1 MKKTLIIAE
10 AGVNHNGDLSIAK
23 DLIDAAA
30 EAGADIVKFQTFKAA
45 NLASKRAPLS
55 EYQKKNS
62 KVIRQLEMLQT
73 LELSADDHTVLA
85 NHCKKREIEFLSTAF
100 DMESLEFLS
109 QMELKRFKIPS
120 GEITNLPYIRKIGSF
135 GLPVILSTGMA
146 TLGEVEQA
154 IIALDNMGLSRKLV
168 TTLHCTTEYPTPIS
182 DVNLTA
188 MITLGSCFR
197 TKYGYSDHTTG
208 TTIPIAAVALG
219 ADMVE
224 KHFTLDRTMPG
235 PDHSASLEFKELKE
249 MVNRIRDVELCLGD
263 GIKKIMP
270 SEMGNR
276 VNARKSIVAAAAIRK
291 GEKFTSENI
300 TAKRPGT
307 GMCPMRWDEVI
318 GGAARIDFAVDD
330 EIFL

>member
-154 IIALDNMGLSRKLV
+154 IIALDKMGLSRKLV

-276 VNARKSIVAAAAIRK
+276 VNTRKSIVAAAAIRK

-307 GMCPMRWDEVI
+307 GMSPMRWDEVI

>member
-1 MKKTLIIAE
+1 MRKTLIIAE
-10 AGVNHNGDLSIAK
+10 AGVNHNGDMSIAK
-23 DLIDAAA
+23 DLIDTAA
-30 EAGADIVKFQTFKAA
+30 EAGADIVKFQTFKAV
-45 NLASKRAPLS
+45 NLASKRASLS

-62 KVIRQLEMLQT
+62 KLNQQFEMLKA
-73 LELSADDHTVLA
+73 LELSFDDHIVLA

-100 DMESLEFLS
+100 DMASLEFLS

-154 IIALDNMGLSRKLV
+154 IIALDKMGLSRKLV
-168 TTLHCTTEYPTPIS
+168 TTLHCTTEYPTPIM

-197 TKYGYSDHTTG
+197 TKYGYSDHTIG

-219 ADMVE
+219 ADIVE
-224 KHFTLDRTMPG
+224 KHFTLDRNMPG
-235 PDHSASLEFKELKE
+235 PDHSASLEFKELRE
-249 MVNRIRDVELCLGD
+249 MVNKIRDVELSLGD
-263 GIKKIMP
+263 GIKKVMS
-270 SEMGNR
+270 SEMENR
-276 VNARKSIVAAAAIRK
+276 VNARKSIVAAEEIRK
-291 GEKFTSENI
+291 GEKFTCENI

-307 GMCPMRWDEVI
+307 GMSPMRWDDVI
-318 GGAARIDFAVDD
+318 GAVARMDFAVDD
-330 EIFL
+330 EILL